1 MEMLNKTINKK
12 KMKKLILIAA
22 VAFTACGSPKTQETN
37 CDSTCVDSTH
47 VDTTKVI
54 DTLVIDT
61 IKK

>member
-37 CDSTCVDSTH
+37 CDSTL